1 MYEELYEPIPQTKPY
16 LKRLGLTAVPAADKE
31 NLDRLI
37 YAHQLHVPF
46 EDLDVCEFK
55 RTASLS
61 ISSLYE
67 KIVLKKRGGY
77 CYELNALFASL
88 LTACGYEVTPCMEI
102 GRAHV

>member
-37 YAHQLHVPF
+37 YAHQ
-46 EDLDVCEFK
+46 
-55 RTASLS
+55 SLS

-67 KIVLKKRGGY
+67 KIVLKKRGG
-77 CYELNALFASL
+77 
-88 LTACGYEVTPCMEI
+88 
-102 GRAHV
+102 

>member
-1 MYEELYEPIPQTKPY
+1 MYEELYEPLPQTEPY
-16 LKRLGLTAVPAADKE
+16 LKRLGLDTVPAADKK

-67 KIVLKKRGGY
+67 KIVWKKRGWILLRTE
-77 CYELNALFASL
+77 CSL
-88 LTACGYEVTPCMEI
+88 CLP
-102 GRAHV
+102 AHCLRV